1 MSLFSLHCDKIEAS
15 WSNYGISTM
24 SLMIILCF
32 SSGPLNAASHDPEK
46 QKMFMKEDWLTP
58 GLDLLCRKMSQ
69 SSHQSAVH
77 IQPGVKRIKILTGT
91 MALNQGKSLK
101 ELPEAGI
108 GNSFQHL
115 VLSPKARIRFAGIR
129 SLNHPLS
136 QHPGASC
143 RHQRCPFRGLSW
155 GSRDTFIRISSW
167 HINHHRLPLGF

>member
-1 MSLFSLHCDKIEAS
+1 MEALS
-15 WSNYGISTM
+15 SNYSISIM
-24 SLMIILCF
+24 SLMRILCF

-69 SSHQSAVH
+69 SSHQSAVQ

-91 MALNQGKSLK
+91 TALNQGKSLK
-101 ELPEAGI
+101 ELPETGI

-115 VLSPKARIRFAGIR
+115 VLSPKARTCFAGIR
-129 SLNHPLS
+129 SLNYPLS

-143 RHQRCPFRGLSW
+143 RYQLCPFRGLSW
-155 GSRDTFIRISSW
+155 ESRDTFIHISSW
-167 HINHHRLPLGF
+167 HINHYRQPLGF

>member
-1 MSLFSLHCDKIEAS
+1 
-15 WSNYGISTM
+15 M

-58 GLDLLCRKMSQ
+58 GLDLLCKKMSQ
-69 SSHQSAVH
+69 SSHQSAVQ

-115 VLSPKARIRFAGIR
+115 VFGPKARTCFVGIR

-136 QHPGASC
+136 QYPGASC
-143 RHQRCPFRGLSW
+143 RHQQCPFRGLSW
-155 GSRDTFIRISSW
+155 GSRDTFIHISSW
-167 HINHHRLPLGF
+167 HINHYRLPLRF